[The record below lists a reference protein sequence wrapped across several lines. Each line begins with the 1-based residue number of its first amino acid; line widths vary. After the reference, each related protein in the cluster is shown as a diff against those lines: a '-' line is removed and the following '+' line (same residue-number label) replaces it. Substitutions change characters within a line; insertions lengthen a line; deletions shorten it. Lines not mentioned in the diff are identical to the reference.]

1 MRKHDIEYLRVVLT
15 NNCNLSCSGCHKEG
29 QEKHV
34 EIPSEKLIRIISC
47 CINAGIKKVKF
58 IGGEPTLRKDCLD
71 LIIYIKEKYPYVD
84 LSMISNG
91 LADIDFY
98 KKCLSSGL
106 NRLNISVH
114 GWNKEYFISN
124 TNSHEKYWRT
134 MKNNLT
140 KLLSEELVNKV
151 NYVIKK
157 GVNEEDLFSLI
168 DWISQ
173 FRGVRLDILNYL
185 CLTSDVNAN
194 SYKYSMKEIES
205 LLQMKYG
212 ILVKSDFKNPY
223 SIDSENL
230 LLSNRLNINLKTHEL
245 KDFQYMNACESCTI
259 KNICT
264 EGIAAMRLTTDMKL
278 QPCLL
283 RNDNSLQLPRDIAD
297 YTDLVKKFFLK
308 V

>member
-15 NNCNLSCSGCHKEG
+15 NNCNLNCSGCHKEG
-29 QEKHV
+29 QEKHAD
-34 EIPSEKLIRIISC
+34 IPSETLIKIISC

-84 LSMISNG
+84 LSMITNG
-91 LADIDFY
+91 LADVGFY
-98 KKCLSSGL
+98 KECLNSGL

-124 TNSHEKYWRT
+124 THSHEKYWQV

-140 KLLSEELVNKV
+140 TLLSEGRVNKV

-168 DWISQ
+168 NWMSQ
-173 FRGVRLDILNYL
+173 FKGIRLDILNFL
-185 CLTSDVNAN
+185 CLTSDVNVN
-194 SYKYSMKEIES
+194 LYKYSMKEIEE
-205 LLQMKYG
+205 LLGKKYG

-223 SIDSENL
+223 SMNSENL
-230 LLSNRLNINLKTHEL
+230 LLRNGLNINLKTHEL

-259 KNICT
+259 KEICT
-264 EGIAAMRLTTDMKL
+264 EGIAAMRLTTDMRL

-283 RNDNSLQLPRDIAD
+283 RADNSLQLPRDLAD
-297 YTDLVKKFFLK
+297 YTDLVKKYFLE